1 MKKVVYV
8 INFIML
14 MMFLV
19 ACSNSVNDENLE
31 QVKISVE
38 RTGGLLTGIGKVKV
52 YIDDKEVMKVKNN
65 QTETLEMSM
74 STGIH
79 TIQTKGQGDK
89 SDVVEFEVVAG
100 ANNIFHFNTE
110 ISNLYGVKLKLLKQD
125 NGKQEV
131 QEDSQNEVEDKEV
144 SINGIT
150 KDEAISLSKRLPSYS
165 DLVENGDT
173 FAEPR
178 IHDDVWAID
187 ISRPNGLAEGAIII
201 DKNRTVSFMYPNGD
215 VDEVTP
221 YGESEEDNT
230 QHQGEAGTSTHGD
243 NRQNDLD
250 EVPVQGANNT
260 AESAR
265 DQIGYLLMYYLQTY
279 TDGDTASLGNYVYP
293 SSAFYSEQQTYMESL
308 NSRGIVLDLI
318 DYELISIEQI
328 ADKKYEVNADEYYT
342 IDNPEK
348 GFSDTK
354 QTSKYT
360 VELIDG
366 EFYITAVK
374 L

>member
-1 MKKVVYV
+1 MKKVVHV
-8 INFIML
+8 IYFIML
-14 MMFLV
+14 IMFLA
-19 ACSNSVNDENLE
+19 ACSNSEKDEILE
-31 QVKISVE
+31 QVQISVE

-52 YIDDKEVMKVKNN
+52 YIDDEEVMKVKNN
-65 QTETLEMSM
+65 KTETLEMSM

-110 ISNLYGVKLKLLKQD
+110 ISNVYGVKLKLLKQD
-125 NGKQEV
+125 NGKQE
-131 QEDSQNEVEDKEV
+131 DTQNEEEVEEEV

-150 KDEAISLSKRLPSYS
+150 KDEAINLSKRLPSYS
-165 DLVENGDT
+165 DLVANGDT

-178 IHDDVWAID
+178 VHDDVWAID
-187 ISRPNGLAEGAIII
+187 ISRPNGLAEGSIII
-201 DKNRTVSFMYPNGD
+201 DKDRTVSFMYPNGD

-221 YGESEEDNT
+221 YGET
-230 QHQGEAGTSTHGD
+230 VTSTQGD
-243 NRQNDLD
+243 TQNETSQADLD
-250 EVPVQGANNT
+250 VVPVQGANNT

-265 DQIGYLLMYYLQTY
+265 DQIGYLIMYYLQTY
-279 TDGDTASLGNYVYP
+279 TDGDTASLGNYIYP
-293 SSAFYSEQQTYMESL
+293 SSAFYSEQENYMESL

-342 IDNPEK
+342 IDHPEK
-348 GFSDTK
+348 GLSDTK

-366 EFYITAVK
+366 EFYITGVE

>member
-1 MKKVVYV
+1 MIPSIKNYGCMTNKPCPY
-8 INFIML
+8 L

-165 DLVENGDT
+165 DLVENGDMLSQEFT
-173 FAEPR
+173 M
-178 IHDDVWAID
+178 
-187 ISRPNGLAEGAIII
+187 
-201 DKNRTVSFMYPNGD
+201 MYG
-215 VDEVTP
+215 
-221 YGESEEDNT
+221 
-230 QHQGEAGTSTHGD
+230 Q
-243 NRQNDLD
+243 
-250 EVPVQGANNT
+250 
-260 AESAR
+260 
-265 DQIGYLLMYYLQTY
+265 
-279 TDGDTASLGNYVYP
+279 
-293 SSAFYSEQQTYMESL
+293 
-308 NSRGIVLDLI
+308 
-318 DYELISIEQI
+318 SI
-328 ADKKYEVNADEYYT
+328 
-342 IDNPEK
+342 
-348 GFSDTK
+348 
-354 QTSKYT
+354 
-360 VELIDG
+360 
-366 EFYITAVK
+366 
-374 L
+374 